1 MHARP
6 AGIMIAASLLAA
18 IASSA
23 PPICSAAAQRPPALQ
38 LEVLTPQAGQYERID
53 FRLQTDRQYR
63 NPFDPDEVDMALRIR
78 GPQGAEVMVPAF
90 FAQDYR
96 RQQVPGDLRR
106 DWCYPV
112 GLPGWKARFATG
124 LVGRYTATAVRRD
137 AAGTTESAP
146 VAFEVLPKPARG
158 FVRVSR
164 QDPRFLAF
172 DDGSPYFAIGH
183 NHAFV
188 GSMQYANLARSEKIF
203 AQIAQNG
210 GNFLRIWVCCEDWAT
225 AIEARKSAWGR
236 SWAWRPPIVPMP
248 DNPPDAPGH
257 KCIELAPERGGP
269 LAISPS
275 HPLAVLPETAYVLSG
290 RIRTEPDTSVHV
302 LLGGRPLGES
312 IQSPPQGWVAFSRRV
327 TTGASQFWLDTIAL
341 QRQGKGK
348 AWLDGLS
355 LVEARAGPELLWE
368 ADVNRPVR
376 GYYNPLDCFIVDQLV
391 EAAENT
397 GLYLQLTLITRD
409 LYMGTLKDPKSA
421 RYAQAIADAKKL
433 LRYAVA
439 RWGYSTHVAAWEYF
453 NEIDPGLPTEHFY
466 EEVGRYLERIDPY
479 GHLRTTS
486 TWHPSPSDWKHPQLD
501 VAQAH
506 HYLRPDLKEA
516 FRDEVAG
523 ARKAID
529 FLLAHTRGKP
539 ALMAEFGLAE
549 NNFQLSAYM
558 KRDRELVHFHNA
570 LWASALSGTAGTVA
584 FWWWEQLDQ
593 MGAYRHYRPLAD
605 FVADI
610 PWTTGGLHAIPASAT
625 RGLRVVGLSGKD
637 QAYFW
642 VQNPEA
648 TWWNLVVEGRR
659 PEPIRDA
666 TVEIRSLADGN
677 YRAEWWDTYSG
688 KPVAKTPVQSQ
699 EGTVRLTVPAI
710 ARDTACKVVMAADNK
725 GKNDR

>member
-1 MHARP
+1 MDVRRMAMTVAVWISAAF
-6 AGIMIAASLLAA
+6 AGTL
-18 IASSA
+18 SSA
-23 PPICSAAAQRPPALQ
+23 WAAPAEKLPRFR
-38 LEVLTPQAGQYERID
+38 LEILTPRAGQYERID
-53 FRLQTDRQYR
+53 FRLQTDRAYR
-63 NPFDPDEVDMALRIR
+63 NPFDPDEVEMALRIR
-78 GPQGAEVMVPAF
+78 GPQGAEVVVPAF

-96 RQQVPGDLRR
+96 RGQVPGDPRR
-106 DWCYPV
+106 DWCYPA
-112 GLPGWKARFATG
+112 GMPGWKARFATG
-124 LVGRYTATAVRRD
+124 QAGKFTAVAVRRD
-137 AAGTTESAP
+137 AAGTVESAP
-146 VAFEVLPKPARG
+146 VHFEVRPKPGRG

-164 QDPRFLAF
+164 QDPRFFAF

-203 AQIAQNG
+203 GEIARNG

-236 SWAWRPPIVPMP
+236 SWAWQPPIVPMP
-248 DNPPDAPGH
+248 EAPPGDAGRT
-257 KCIELAPERGGP
+257 CVEIAFERGGP
-269 LAISPS
+269 LAVSPS
-275 HPLAVLPETAYVLSG
+275 HPLAVLPQTEYVLSG
-290 RIRTEPDTSVHV
+290 RIRTEPDTSVYV
-302 LLGGRPLGES
+302 LVGGRRLGEG
-312 IQSPPQGWVAFSRRV
+312 IQSPAGGWTAFSRRFA
-327 TTGASQFWLDTIAL
+327 TGPSQYWLEAIAL
-341 QRQGKGK
+341 ERQGKGK

-355 LVEARAGPELLWE
+355 LVEAQGGPELLWE

-391 EAAENT
+391 EAAEKS

-409 LYMGTLKDPKSA
+409 LYMGALKDPKSTS
-421 RYAQAIADAKKL
+421 YAQAIADAKKL

-453 NEIDPGLPTEHFY
+453 NEIDPGLPTDPFY
-466 EEVGRYLERIDPY
+466 EQVGRYLERIDPY

-486 TWHPSPSDWKHPQLD
+486 TWHPSPKDWKHPQLD

-523 ARKAID
+523 GLKAIG
-529 FLLAHTRGKP
+529 FLLEHTRGKP

-549 NNFQLSAYM
+549 NNFQRSAYM
-558 KRDRELVHFHNA
+558 KQDRQLVHFHNA
-570 LWASALSGTAGTVA
+570 VWASALSGAAGTAA

-610 PWTTGGLHAIPASAT
+610 PWTTAGLGPISAAAT
-625 RGLRVVGLSGKD
+625 HGLRVVGLASKD
-637 QAYFW
+637 RAYFW
-642 VQNPEA
+642 VQNPQA

-659 PEPIRDA
+659 PESIRDA
-666 TVEIRSLADGN
+666 SVEIRLLADGP
-677 YRAEWWDTYSG
+677 YQAEWWDTYSG
-688 KPVAKTPVQSQ
+688 KPLNKTPAKSQ
-699 EGTVRLTVPAI
+699 GGFLRLAVPVLD
-710 ARDTACKVVMAADNK
+710 RDAACKVVPSAA
-725 GKNDR
+725 R